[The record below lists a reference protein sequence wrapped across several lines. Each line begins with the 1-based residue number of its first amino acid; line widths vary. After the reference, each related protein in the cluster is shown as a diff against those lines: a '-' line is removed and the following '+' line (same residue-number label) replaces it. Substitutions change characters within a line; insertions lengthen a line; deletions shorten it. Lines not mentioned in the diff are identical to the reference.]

1 MATLPKSMYG
11 FAAVAVK
18 IPGAFFTDMEDNLE
32 NYMEIQY
39 TTIANAISVTELFL
53 MLGYNTEPQL

>member
-1 MATLPKSMYG
+1 MYG
-11 FAAVAVK
+11 FAVVSVK
-18 IPGAFFTDMEDNLE
+18 IPGAFFTDIEDNLE

-53 MLGYNTEPQL
+53 MLGYNTESQL